1 MPPRTRIGDPLA
13 PSLLDALRAQLAEGE
28 RIAWAASSEPAA
40 FLSEKRGIGKW
51 ETVAILGGGYALLGA
66 GVVAFRTGQWLWMC
80 VPLAL
85 LVIGVASYLVASRI
99 KARARKTREGTVY
112 GVTTRR
118 VLIVQ
123 TYPDVSV
130 QALPLGAVT
139 DVTLSDERGD
149 FADLCV
155 HTAET
160 PTAFVFRALIEAERA
175 RTQILKVVRDPQGTD
190 EQIAAAESYALMM
203 RQMMRPTLR

>member
-1 MPPRTRIGDPLA
+1 MPPRPRIADPLSPA
-13 PSLLDALRAQLAEGE
+13 LLDALRAQLAEGE

-66 GVVAFRTGQWLWMC
+66 GIQAFRTGQWLWMC
-80 VPLAL
+80 VPLAF
-85 LVIGVASYLVASRI
+85 LVFGIASYLVSSRI

-112 GVTTRR
+112 GITTRR
-118 VLIVQ
+118 ALIVR
-123 TYPDVSV
+123 TYPAVSV
-130 QALPLGAVT
+130 QALPLGAIT
-139 DVTLSDERGD
+139 DVTVRDERGD

-160 PTAFVFRALIEAERA
+160 PAAFVFPALTEAERA
-175 RTQILKVVRDPQGTD
+175 RTQIMKVVRDPKGTD

-203 RQMMRPTLR
+203 RQMMRPASR